1 MIVPSTAEEDLRVE
15 RPRDRRALVD
25 EARDKHYQDV
35 PFSTSALIGGG
46 LGAIIPV
53 ALSAHKGKDINWHE
67 TGGNAA
73 LAGLLGAVSGVGV
86 EGVNRLLTRT
96 VGPRFNPRAWHRDQ
110 DPHRWN
116 SLVRTA
122 PLGVSLLGSKLL
134 LPYLLDK
141 KQAAVPRSLLKLFAR
156 VDRHPAAV
164 LGTMGAMGAGGAYL
178 MSGPPGDDAGTQYIE
193 SDSTPEERQA
203 YLLRME
209 DYYKERLQHY
219 QEINGH
225 APAAPTASDVAKAPV
240 TEANP
245 SATIPVATGAIA
257 GYGTGTLLNRT
268 RWMRARPRLSK
279 LLPWLTTAAGAG
291 VGYGVHKYQS
301 KQANRYLRAAGE
313 GATVGGA
320 VTAGMMLSQFLRN
333 PANRRSD
340 AIVPGLGLLS
350 LGTLLGAGTGA
361 GVEAILPAPEEE
373 SKTVTQ

>member
-1 MIVPSTAEEDLRVE
+1 MIVPSTSEEDLRVE

-35 PFSTSALIGGG
+35 PFGTSALIGGG

-53 ALSAHKGKDINWHE
+53 ALSAQKGKDINWHE

-96 VGPRFNPRAWHRDQ
+96 VGPHFNPRAWHRDQ

-141 KQAAVPRSLLKLFAR
+141 KQAAVPRSLLKLFVR

-178 MSGPPGDDAGTQYIE
+178 MSGLPPGDDAGTQYIE
-193 SDSTPEERQA
+193 SDSTPE
-203 YLLRME
+203 
-209 DYYKERLQHY
+209 ERLQHY

-245 SATIPVATGAIA
+245 SAIIPVATGAIA

-373 SKTVTQ
+373 SKPAAQ